1 MTFSYTVEGENPW
14 PGYSGAS
21 GAVVELA
28 GTFTDCQSGGSTMA
42 LGIDHG
48 VKSIIHFHATNLT
61 DADEE
66 VQVAVSGATVTI
78 TTVTNDDDG
87 TWHAICQRR
96 GYG

>member
-1 MTFSYTVEGENPW
+1 MVFSYTVDGENPW
-14 PGYSGAS
+14 AAYPGAS
-21 GAVVELA
+21 GSVVELV
-28 GTFTDCQSGGSTMA
+28 GSFTDCQSGGSTIA

-48 VKSIIHFHATNLT
+48 VLSIHHFHATNLT
-61 DADEE
+61 DTDEE

-78 TTVTNDDDG
+78 TTATNDDDG